1 MNKLIVLILAGM
13 LVLSACG
20 GAGGDIEI
28 HGVWARSALE
38 GGNGAVYMVL
48 HNHSNTDDAIVGVS
62 SDVADAVEIHLSAM
76 DANGVMKMS
85 QQESIPLAADEEV
98 VFKPGGYHVMM
109 VNLKQDLKPG
119 DEIVVTLHFQTHKD
133 IVLKVS
139 VMDMEGD
146 MQMDH

>member
-13 LVLSACG
+13 LVLSACDG
-20 GAGGDIEI
+20 FDGDIEV
-28 HGVWARSALE
+28 HSMWARSALQE
-38 GGNGAVYMVL
+38 SNGAVYMIV
-48 HNHSNTDDAIVGVS
+48 HNHSNADDAIVGVS

-119 DEIVVTLHFQTHKD
+119 DEIVVTLHFQTHED